1 MDVTFEAQ
9 VQRVRGSGVLG
20 RGTQMARLFEFLVA
34 CHAAGR
40 VPKEIEVAV
49 DCFERTADV
58 ELTQDATVRV
68 AAHKL
73 RRRLDEFH
81 GSGEGPRL
89 VLPRGEY
96 RLELA
101 GPGAVADA
109 GKVGWWARL
118 RPQTARERVAA
129 VLMLVLVVATTVA
142 TSLALR
148 VPGVDPALRS
158 LRESTLWAPLLDD
171 DIPLQLVLGDYY
183 IFGERNE
190 RGDVRRLL
198 RDFSINSRR
207 DLEQLFLAD
216 PAAQERF
223 ADLNLGYL
231 PTSSA
236 QALREVLPV
245 LRASGKPLML
255 TLASELDPATLKST
269 HIVYLGYLS
278 ALGMLEDVMVASSRY
293 SFGGSYDELVDSVSG
308 AAWVSEAA
316 VPHGP
321 NERYRDFAYLAQ
333 LEAPGGHRHL
343 IIAGTR
349 DTGLMQ
355 AAEIAADPAQA
366 RQIDAAIDGTP
377 PFEALFEVQS
387 LSGVNVQSRLIETT
401 AIAP

>member
-1 MDVTFEAQ
+1 
-9 VQRVRGSGVLG
+9 
-20 RGTQMARLFEFLVA
+20 MA
-34 CHAAGR
+34 AA
-40 VPKEIEVAV
+40 
-49 DCFERTADV
+49 
-58 ELTQDATVRV
+58 
-68 AAHKL
+68 
-73 RRRLDEFH
+73 
-81 GSGEGPRL
+81 L
-89 VLPRGEY
+89 VL
-96 RLELA
+96 LLLA
-101 GPGAVADA
+101 
-109 GKVGWWARL
+109 
-118 RPQTARERVAA
+118 
-129 VLMLVLVVATTVA
+129 ATTIA
-142 TSLALR
+142 TALALR
-148 VPGVDPALRS
+148 GPRVDPGLRT
-158 LRESTLWAPLLDD
+158 LRASALWAPLLDD

-207 DLEQLFLAD
+207 DLEQLFLAE
-216 PAAQERF
+216 PSAQERF

-245 LRASGKPLML
+245 LRATGKPLML

-278 ALGMLEDVMVASSRY
+278 ALGMLEDVMVENSRY

-308 AAWVSEAA
+308 TAWVSEAA
-316 VPHGP
+316 VPRGP

-333 LEAPGGHRHL
+333 LEAPRGHRHL

-355 AAEIAADPAQA
+355 AAEIAADPAEV
-366 RQIDAAIDGTP
+366 RQIDAGIDGRP

-387 LSGVNVQSRLIETT
+387 LSGINVQSRLIETT